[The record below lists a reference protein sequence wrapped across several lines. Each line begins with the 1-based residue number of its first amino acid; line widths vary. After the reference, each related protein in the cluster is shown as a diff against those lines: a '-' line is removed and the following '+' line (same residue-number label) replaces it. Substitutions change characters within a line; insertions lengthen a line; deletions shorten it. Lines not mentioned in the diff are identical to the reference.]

1 MTSDVDPPLYIDS
14 INKPARQ
21 RQKGEAWE
29 SANEVIPTY
38 FDRVLSGK
46 LARDEEDRDMLE
58 LIFDSIVYDN
68 GASYFGF
75 ARGVEPL
82 YYTLL
87 RQAIDA
93 KSTNYTS
100 HKGMPQQHSF
110 KNTK

>member
-1 MTSDVDPPLYIDS
+1 MVGAAMELL
-14 INKPARQ
+14 
-21 RQKGEAWE
+21 AWE